1 MGQEVKRKKGETFES
16 LMRRF
21 SRRIQQSGKLLQA
34 KKIRFY
40 ATGKSRNLQ
49 KASALRREEIKKKR
63 EYLKKVGKLKDE
75 TNDFRS
81 KYQRR

>member
-21 SRRIQQSGKLLQA
+21 SRRVQQSGKLLQA
-34 KKIRFY
+34 KKIRFH
-40 ATGKSRNLQ
+40 TSEKSRNLQ

-75 TNDFRS
+75 ASDFRS
-81 KYQRR
+81 KFQRR